1 VAGYDRTRH
10 DREDLTVYH
19 NSSVKKPTHVS
30 IRVLLRHTRA
40 RASFRFSRP
49 DLDNVRDSP
58 PKFRR
63 SPDPK
68 LMGTPLAAGSSVT
81 VIGEVLLVTSSV
93 ALSLGLS
100 RLALGELFRLVRID
114 TVRPQQDTSARR

>member
-1 VAGYDRTRH
+1 
-10 DREDLTVYH
+10 
-19 NSSVKKPTHVS
+19 
-30 IRVLLRHTRA
+30 
-40 RASFRFSRP
+40 
-49 DLDNVRDSP
+49 
-58 PKFRR
+58 
-63 SPDPK
+63 
-68 LMGTPLAAGSSVT
+68 MGTPLAAGSSVT